1 MCVEWNLECRTGRQL
16 QRFQTIWLPS
26 VLEPSF
32 ARRGVWD
39 LGADSKP
46 CLLCARL
53 RVLREGA
60 RRRSFSV
67 TCPLT
72 FFLFQAPTHSSSYSL
87 FTIPSLATFT
97 YSPAHS
103 FIHSF
108 GHLCIHLV
116 SICFTHHFLVHHDS
130 FILILHSFTQ
140 PCLWHS
146 VPSHFLST
154 PSSVVPRC
162 SLAHSLMVSSFTNSC
177 VFSRLGCE
185 RHPET
190 EQGMRKWKGL
200 ELFFLGSCKRQ

>member
-1 MCVEWNLECRTGRQL
+1 MPRGLSCDMCVEWNLECRTGKQL

-60 RRRSFSV
+60 RLRSFSV
-67 TCPLT
+67 TRPLT
-72 FFLFQAPTHSSSYSL
+72 FFLFQAPTHSSSTPLLIIYYSL
-87 FTIPSLATFT
+87 TRYIHLFACQFVR
-97 YSPAHS
+97 S

-162 SLAHSLMVSSFTNSC
+162 SLAHSLMVSSFTDSC
-177 VFSRLGCE
+177 VCS
-185 RHPET
+185 HA
-190 EQGMRKWKGL
+190 
-200 ELFFLGSCKRQ
+200 